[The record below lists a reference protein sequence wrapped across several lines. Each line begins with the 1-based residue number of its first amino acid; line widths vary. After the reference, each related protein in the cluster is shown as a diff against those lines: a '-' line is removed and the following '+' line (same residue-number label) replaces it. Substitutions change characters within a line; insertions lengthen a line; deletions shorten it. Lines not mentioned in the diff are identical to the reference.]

1 MTANLQS
8 GKIDPSM
15 TKKITPQTPLANQI
29 RHQFLQFY
37 ADRGHAII
45 PSAPLVPENDPSTL
59 FTSSGMQPLVPNLL
73 GEPHPEGTRLT
84 DSQKSFRSNDI
95 EEVGD
100 ARHTTF
106 FEMLGNWSLGD
117 YFKAEQ
123 LPWVWEFL
131 TEVVGLNPHRLKVTV
146 FAGNKDL
153 KIDQDQESIAIWKKI
168 YQKAGI
174 DAQVGSEIF
183 CYDEKKNWWSR
194 SGEPANM
201 PAGEPGGPDS
211 EIFFDFGPQALV
223 HEHSAWCDEPCHVNC
238 DCGRYIEIGNSV
250 FMQFQKLADGNFA
263 ELKQKNVDFGGGL
276 ERITMAAEDQ
286 SDLFLTSTFTG
297 LRQAIEK
304 LAQLQYVTATD
315 SQKRAF
321 RIIMDHV
328 RAAVMLMA
336 DGVRVS
342 NKEQG
347 YVLRRLIRRAI
358 RMARELG
365 ITQIGY
371 LGQLA
376 DEVISFYADV
386 YPEVATNSAE
396 IKLAFLDE
404 EKRFGKT
411 IEKGLHE
418 ISKMSDMTGEAAFKL
433 YESFGFPFELTQ
445 EIALERGWQVSEAEF
460 QAAAEKHRQISRD
473 LSGAKFKGGL
483 QDSQE
488 ETVRYHTAA
497 HLLQAALRKF
507 FGENVIQ
514 KGSNITAERARFDFS
529 LEKPLTLD
537 DQKQIEKQVNDW
549 IVSQYEVKCETLP
562 KKEAFDSGAV
572 HAFNDRYPDEVTVY
586 TVGDQGKNW
595 ISKEICMGPHVKNLG
610 ELRPIKITKEKGAG
624 QGIRRIYLE
633 FLD

>member
-1 MTANLQS
+1 
-8 GKIDPSM
+8 M
-15 TKKITPQTPLANQI
+15 TKKSSSSKIPLANQI
-29 RHQFLQFY
+29 RRQFLQFY
-37 ADRGHAII
+37 ADRGHVVI
-45 PSAPLVPENDPSTL
+45 PSAPLVPENDSSTL

-73 GEPHPEGTRLT
+73 GEPHPEGTRLA

-117 YFKAEQ
+117 YFKTEQ
-123 LPWVWEFL
+123 LPWIWEFL
-131 TEVVGLNPHRLKVTV
+131 TEKVGLDPHRLKVTV
-146 FAGNKDL
+146 FAGDKKLGIAKD
-153 KIDQDQESIAIWKKI
+153 DESIALWKKI
-168 YQKAGI
+168 YKKAGI

-211 EIFFDFGPQALV
+211 EIFFDFGPEALM
-223 HEHSAWCDEPCHVNC
+223 HENSPWHDEPCHVNC

-286 SDLFLTSTFTG
+286 NDLFLTSTFNA
-297 LRQAIEK
+297 LREAIEALTK
-304 LAQLQYVTATD
+304 IDYKTSSD
-315 SQKRAF
+315 SQKKAF
-321 RIIMDHV
+321 RIIMDHL
-328 RAAVMLMA
+328 RAAVLLMA
-336 DGVRVS
+336 DGVRAS

-347 YVLRRLIRRAI
+347 YVLRRLIRRAV
-358 RMARELG
+358 RMFRELG
-365 ITQIGY
+365 LTGTGY
-371 LGQLA
+371 LSQLA
-376 DEVISFYADV
+376 DEVINFYADT
-386 YPEVATNSAE
+386 YPEVATNAAD
-396 IKLAFLDE
+396 IKTALLDE
-404 EKRFGKT
+404 EERFGKT
-411 IEKGLHE
+411 IEKGFRE
-418 ISKMSDMTGEAAFKL
+418 IAKMSDMSGEFAFKL

-445 EIALERGWQVSEAEF
+445 EIALERGWQVSEADF
-460 QAAAEKHRQISRD
+460 KAATEAHRQISRD

-507 FGENVIQ
+507 FGEHVVQ

-529 LEKPLTLD
+529 LEKPLSLE
-537 DQKQIEKQVNDW
+537 DQARVEKQINDW
-549 IVSQYEVKCETLP
+549 IADQYEVKCETLT
-562 KKEAFDSGAV
+562 KNQAFESGTV
-572 HAFNDRYPDEVTVY
+572 HTFDDRYPDEVTVY
-586 TVGDQGKNW
+586 TIGDQGDTW
-595 ISKEICMGPHVKNLG
+595 ISKEICMGPHVKNLN
-610 ELRPIKITKEKGAG
+610 ELRPVKITKEKGAG

-633 FLD
+633 FIEEK